1 MANPVVKNGGAAYVP
16 PDLLNDVSQIQ
27 DDKDYIDVVLT
38 DLNLD
43 TDYKMQFAWVYEDK
57 TISGYSTVF
66 EVTTSGVS
74 VPNVANISSEW
85 KGSTLFISF
94 DRPEELV
101 NGILTNRAKSFEISL
116 TALNGSGVST
126 TGKFTQNVDPS
137 QTRQKFELT
146 EARMDTWRSAG
157 NSKHVPKVFS
167 GVIKTVNDDGV
178 SSGLSFTTASNGSTL
193 TGKAIADSSWNVSAR
208 LDGYFVYVNPFTD
221 PGESESYLYTEVYQ
235 STTLGGTYSLVTSG
249 QSPLSVYYVSD
260 LNTKYVKIVHRV
272 KDGTYSLYSNVK
284 TVASLSP
291 SGYDGTAP
299 SNNST
304 LTGGTPSV
312 DGDGLFDFNYKVPF
326 TWTQNSDTTTLGYKI
341 RFRISG
347 SSGGYTYMS
356 VPGRST
362 TSTYLYGVLANQS
375 YEVGL
380 GVYDEYDNVS
390 STWSTVTITTPAF
403 TGAITGT
410 KALTAGDM
418 KLGYGIGGQN
428 ANKGLYLSTNNY
440 WYVSGNTVLDNAAVI
455 KIGSATDNLSWDGTT
470 LSVTGKINANSGNF
484 TGSISVGSPT
494 VSGQLRVIQSY
505 KADGV
510 TPDSA
515 IELGKFA
522 GSVTVAGVTTSHGIY
537 AYSGTTGKYVLINAA
552 DASIRANNGVLGGW
566 TISDSGISKTASY
579 SDPIFG
585 STTLTTTLG
594 SAGTIS
600 LVSSANSTLGFG
612 DQSILTVSNALSSS
626 SLSPG
631 FLLLASNTALNG
643 IPAASLSISA
653 SPMDSNSYFRI
664 NWVGGTQV
672 NGYSNS
678 KILWGNYVSS
688 DQRANHLASP
698 DLLHRPLVVD
708 QLGIQYLGFYN
719 YYGANSGATMSS
731 ATFGVDGDLYFSTN
745 AN

>member
-1 MANPVVKNGGAAYVP
+1 MSYPIVKNGGAAYVP
-16 PDLLNDVSQIQ
+16 PDLLNDSSQIQ

-43 TDYKMQFAWVYEDK
+43 TDYSLQFAWVYEDK
-57 TISGYSTVF
+57 TVSDYSAVF
-66 EVTTSGVS
+66 DVRTSGVS

-85 KGSTLFISF
+85 KGNTLFISF

-101 NGILTNRAKSFEISL
+101 NGVLTNRAKSFEISL
-116 TALNGSGVST
+116 SALNGSSVLT

-146 EARMDTWRSAG
+146 EAKMDTWRSAG

-193 TGKAIADSSWNVSAR
+193 TGKAIPDSSWNLSAR
-208 LDGYFVYVNPFTD
+208 LDGYFVYINPFTD

-235 STTLGGTYSLVTSG
+235 SATLGGTYSLMTYG
-249 QSPLSVYYVSD
+249 QSPISVYYVSD
-260 LNTKYVKIVHRV
+260 LNTKYVKIVHKV

-284 TVASLSP
+284 SIASLSP

-299 SNNST
+299 SNGST

-326 TWTQNSDTTTLGYKI
+326 TWTQNPDTTTLGYKI

-356 VPGRST
+356 VPGRTT

-380 GVYDEYDNVS
+380 SVYDEYDNVS

-403 TGAITGT
+403 TGSITGT

-505 KADGV
+505 KVDGV

-579 SDPIFG
+579 SDPTFG

-594 SAGTIS
+594 SAGTVS

-612 DQSILTVSNALSSS
+612 DQSILTVKNALSSS

-631 FLLLASNTALNG
+631 YLNLASYTALNG
-643 IPAASLSISA
+643 IPAANFSIA
-653 SPMDSNSYFRI
+653 VSPLDSNSYFRI
-664 NWVGGTQV
+664 GWQGGSQIG
-672 NGYSNS
+672 GYSNS
-678 KILWGNYVSS
+678 KIVWTNYVANSE
-688 DQRANHLASP
+688 RANHILG
-698 DLLHRPLVVD
+698 DNTFRPLVVD
-708 QLGIQYLGFYN
+708 AQGVQQLGPFN
-719 YYGANSGATMSS
+719 YYGSASS
-731 ATFGVDGDLYFSTN
+731 ATMASSSIGVDGDLYFSTN